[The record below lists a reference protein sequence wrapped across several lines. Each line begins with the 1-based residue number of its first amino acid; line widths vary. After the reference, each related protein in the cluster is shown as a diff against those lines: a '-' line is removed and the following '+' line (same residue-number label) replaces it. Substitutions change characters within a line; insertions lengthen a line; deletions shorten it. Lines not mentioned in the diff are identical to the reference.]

1 MWHPDMY
8 LNKIATNPRTQ
19 PTSSLGVASAV
30 VAWLPPTHASHSGCV
45 NMLASKCGTRLQVL
59 QGLSL
64 ALLLSSV
71 SAWSAAAP
79 SHDAA
84 PLHGNQ
90 TAAQAVVAPGAKRA
104 HFAQQLASPEA
115 RGIADWVL
123 DSGDNHGLPFVIVDK
138 AQAKVF
144 VFTSDGHLLGAASAL
159 LGLSRGDDAVPGIGN
174 RKLSTIR
181 PEERTTPAGRF
192 VASLGHN
199 LQGKEI
205 LWVDYETAISLHR
218 VITSNAKERRAQR
231 LLSPSLLD
239 KRISYGC
246 INVPVRFYEQVLS
259 PAFAK
264 TSGIVYVLPETRP
277 AHEVFGSYV
286 VAAPATGAINITK

>member
-8 LNKIATNPRTQ
+8 LNKIATKTRAPL
-19 PTSSLGVASAV
+19 TSGRGAALAAASA
-30 VAWLPPTHASHSGCV
+30 AWPLPKQTSCSAWAH
-45 NMLASKCGTRLQVL
+45 MLQRL
-59 QGLSL
+59 GLG
-64 ALLLSSV
+64 LLFGSV

-79 SHDAA
+79 LHDAA
-84 PLHGNQ
+84 PLHSNQ
-90 TAAQAVVAPGAKRA
+90 TAAQAVVVPGAKRA
-104 HFAQQLASPEA
+104 QFAQELASPEA

-123 DSGDNHGLPFVIVDK
+123 DSGDNHGMPFVIVDK

-144 VFTSDGHLLGAASAL
+144 VFAPDGQLRGAASAL

-199 LQGKEI
+199 LRGTEI

-286 VAAPATGAINITK
+286 VAAPATGATDITK

>member
-1 MWHPDMY
+1 MY
-8 LNKIATNPRTQ
+8 LNKIATKTRAPL
-19 PTSSLGVASAV
+19 TSGRGAALAAASA
-30 VAWLPPTHASHSGCV
+30 AWPLPSHTSRIAWV
-45 NMLASKCGTRLQVL
+45 HMLQRLGM
-59 QGLSL
+59 GLL
-64 ALLLSSV
+64 FGSV
-71 SAWSAAAP
+71 SAWAAAAP

-84 PLHGNQ
+84 PLHGKQ
-90 TAAQAVVAPGAKRA
+90 TAAQTVVTPVAKRA
-104 HFAQQLASPEA
+104 HFARELASPEA

-123 DSGDNHGLPFVIVDK
+123 DSSDNRGLPFVIVDK

-144 VFTSDGHLLGAASAL
+144 VFTPDGRLLGAASAL
-159 LGLSRGDDAVPGIGN
+159 LGLSLGDDAVPGIGQ

-192 VASLGHN
+192 VASLGRN
-199 LQGKEI
+199 LHGAEI
-205 LWVDYETAISLHR
+205 LWIDYDTAISMHR

-246 INVPVRFYEQVLS
+246 INVPVKFYEKVLS

-286 VAAPATGAINITK
+286 VAEDAAALNAGK